1 MLFPSLSFSI
11 VASKPDSDLKL
22 QRHAKLV
29 LSPANDIV
37 GHGGDWTI
45 DAPFRRGIA
54 KRRDTCR
61 ERARIPSVVRRRVKE
76 RRISIQVARVIKRQ
90 SSGLN
95 RENDAAALFDETCPS
110 LSFLF
115 PWNGNSFVSRIDVQS
130 LWRRLSWNLSERCSL
145 LCREPGISPIDAR
158 CIRPRTNRRS
168 SRISKNEHA
177 LPPRGNYNFFLFP
190 RQERKE
196 YYHQSLDRAFQIAH
210 DASYNFAITRTL
222 LNCLCLW
229 ISCLKNNLLPSL
241 PISRLYLMEFTRCT
255 ALLEANFIH
264 FTSIP
269 NNPA

>member
-37 GHGGDWTI
+37 DYGGDWTI

-168 SRISKNEHA
+168 SRISKNT
-177 LPPRGNYNFFLFP
+177 LFP
-190 RQERKE
+190 HGEIIISSFSPDK
-196 YYHQSLDRAFQIAH
+196 SVKNITIKVSIA
-210 DASYNFAITRTL
+210 R
-222 LNCLCLW
+222 
-229 ISCLKNNLLPSL
+229 
-241 PISRLYLMEFTRCT
+241 SRLLTTLRIILQLPEPC
-255 ALLEANFIH
+255 
-264 FTSIP
+264 
-269 NNPA
+269 

>member
-22 QRHAKLV
+22 QCHAKLV

-37 GHGGDWTI
+37 DHGGDWTI

-168 SRISKNEHA
+168 SRISKNT
-177 LPPRGNYNFFLFP
+177 LFP
-190 RQERKE
+190 HGEIIISSFSPDK
-196 YYHQSLDRAFQIAH
+196 SVKNITIKVSIA
-210 DASYNFAITRTL
+210 R
-222 LNCLCLW
+222 
-229 ISCLKNNLLPSL
+229 
-241 PISRLYLMEFTRCT
+241 SRLLTTLRIILQLPEPC
-255 ALLEANFIH
+255 
-264 FTSIP
+264 
-269 NNPA
+269 

>member
-1 MLFPSLSFSI
+1 M
-11 VASKPDSDLKL
+11 
-22 QRHAKLV
+22 
-29 LSPANDIV
+29 
-37 GHGGDWTI
+37 
-45 DAPFRRGIA
+45 
-54 KRRDTCR
+54 
-61 ERARIPSVVRRRVKE
+61 
-76 RRISIQVARVIKRQ
+76 Q
-90 SSGLN
+90 SSLP
-95 RENDAAALFDETCPS
+95 RAWH
-110 LSFLF
+110 F
-115 PWNGNSFVSRIDVQS
+115 PD
-130 LWRRLSWNLSERCSL
+130 RCSMHPAADKSTFL
-145 LCREPGISPIDAR
+145 ANFE
-158 CIRPRTNRRS
+158 
-168 SRISKNEHA
+168 EHA